1 MEEITVFKAKGIVTM
16 NPSRPRATH
25 VAVRDGRI
33 LGVGDLADVA
43 GWGAYQ
49 LDTQF
54 ADKVLIPGLIEGH
67 SHLMAGTLWRYVYVG
82 YFDRLDPDNRVV
94 SGSKTL
100 DAVVAALAKAAA
112 TDPHSQ
118 APIVGWGFDP
128 IYFGDQRCARHDL
141 DRVSSTRPVGVLHA
155 SGHILN
161 ANSRALELAGFLR
174 VGIEHPGF
182 PLGSDGLPTGEL
194 KGPEAMMPVAGHV
207 GLDRSFLSG
216 DEAGIRAF
224 GKLCVRA
231 GVTTATDLAA
241 TLGDDEIAT
250 QLRITNEVTYP
261 VRIVPLL
268 RLMGMKPS
276 DAVERAV
283 ALKAR
288 GAENLRLG
296 RIKIVADGSI
306 QGFSA
311 RMRWPGYFNGA
322 PNGLWYTAPEA
333 IRECYALALAHGVQ
347 VHTHTNGDEAT
358 DLALDCMQQALTAHN
373 PPDHRFILQHCQLA
387 DAAQFSRIKALGMG
401 VNLFANHTYYWGEQ
415 HRAVTV
421 GPERA
426 ERMNACRSALDA
438 GVGMSIHSDA
448 PITPLAPL
456 FTAWC
461 AVNRR
466 TADGR
471 LLGAPEC
478 ISVAE
483 ALHAVT
489 LGAAWSLHL
498 DSELG
503 SIECGKRADFC
514 VLDADPLAA
523 APDALKDVGIWGTVQ
538 GGRVFK
544 APSV

>member
-82 YFDRLDPDNRVV
+82 YFDRVDPDNRVV
-94 SGSKTL
+94 SGAKTL

-112 TDPHSQ
+112 MDPHSQ

-141 DRVSSTRPVGVLHA
+141 DRVSVTRPVGVLHA

-358 DLALDCMQQALTAHN
+358 DLALDCMQQAL
-373 PPDHRFILQHCQLA
+373 
-387 DAAQFSRIKALGMG
+387 
-401 VNLFANHTYYWGEQ
+401 
-415 HRAVTV
+415 
-421 GPERA
+421 
-426 ERMNACRSALDA
+426 
-438 GVGMSIHSDA
+438 
-448 PITPLAPL
+448 
-456 FTAWC
+456 
-461 AVNRR
+461 
-466 TADGR
+466 
-471 LLGAPEC
+471 
-478 ISVAE
+478 
-483 ALHAVT
+483 
-489 LGAAWSLHL
+489 
-498 DSELG
+498 
-503 SIECGKRADFC
+503 
-514 VLDADPLAA
+514 
-523 APDALKDVGIWGTVQ
+523 
-538 GGRVFK
+538 
-544 APSV
+544 